1 MEKHFATSQE
11 VMEYA
16 TRVRINSA
24 IKLLNNAG
32 GFEEGAKRNPKFA
45 QVLAEMCPAG
55 GIVINYT
62 DEDPCVI
69 PTDSH
74 SIAYACTG
82 AGKTRRE
89 ILPLMYSDIL
99 SCTNMVVNDIKGELL
114 RETKDLLAL
123 MNYHVY
129 VLDLRNASAS
139 HHFNPLDLAW
149 LA

>member
-55 GIVINYT
+55 GIVIN
-62 DEDPCVI
+62 
-69 PTDSH
+69 
-74 SIAYACTG
+74 
-82 AGKTRRE
+82 
-89 ILPLMYSDIL
+89 
-99 SCTNMVVNDIKGELL
+99 
-114 RETKDLLAL
+114 
-123 MNYHVY
+123 
-129 VLDLRNASAS
+129 
-139 HHFNPLDLAW
+139 
-149 LA
+149 